1 MTIDDFKAL
10 IRASI
15 LENLD
20 PTEDDMIDQMD
31 LDRHSSSTDELFE
44 DAAEELADMIL
55 SEELNESDDTVDEE
69 RGRGSNVFTI
79 NTGKDSRIGALG
91 AGVSA
96 DKFAK
101 MSQEEQTKVITD
113 FINRANQAIAARYYI
128 KPKGGQKR
136 PPSRVLRF
144 LGVNNEEFAPYKQAL
159 KTIENELGKLD
170 RKLAKQEKVLDD
182 PGSSEE
188 KLTAANEKIGELEVA
203 KAKILTKQD
212 DTAQLIKDKLATLTD
227 PAKVEAM
234 AKEIANPEGFSV
246 KSLLAITQDDG
257 PQALNKLMNLLD
269 SYKIIAYKGSTKSTP
284 ETDEEELNESSGP
297 FIWTHPWA
305 YGPDDEFGQFTYSDE
320 IQDLAKMVADKMGG
334 EVEGYGIEG
343 GEIVIATNGTEYI
356 VDRQGNVK
364 PNSERPSFT
373 GLPFTEEETLNE
385 ILNEMAEE
393 DKAKLYFMGLVKKGV
408 IDRLPDESSVLGY
421 YAMLS
426 KGDKSV
432 LDRLRDSDKQMYT
445 EEETPMLRGIED
457 GKFKPGDSVV
467 FKGGAN
473 QTQMKVLRVRRD
485 SGLESGLELV
495 TVVGPLGKTG
505 EFKETELIK
514 VNKSLNENME
524 QQAKAFF
531 LQLLKKGAID
541 NLPAEGDIPF
551 LYTQLMMAN
560 ADGDIEAVEDI
571 LYNLRDDRDEL
582 FADRDDRTNMD
593 PDEAQLADEDEMF
606 NSYDDDGAPLEET
619 LNEGKMNTK
628 KIEEVGKRASV
639 EAKLAYVNELI
650 EEMTSRLTTLEED
663 EGMAEMMDKKKLKE
677 MKKNIKLM
685 ERMKAKLEKEYAKL
699 EGKGK
704 AKEEA
709 IIDEDEEVNLEELFG
724 FRKKSPKKT
733 IEDFSFELNGRPVAD
748 IEVSAD
754 WVTFGQNMGARIGS
768 AYYADTGEE
777 LTEFELDDLV
787 DKYDELKR
795 GGEYWKAKG
804 PSPTKLASR
813 YENKEPNLEELANS
827 INETTY
833 KIGDQDVVLNKGKD
847 PSGID
852 WTVTFQNGDTTP
864 LNDVLALI
872 KPFPDGLT
880 AGSVGLFENT
890 TLYKTMQRRAGIS

>member
-297 FIWTHPWA
+297 FVSTHPWA

-334 EVEGYGIEG
+334 EVEGYGVEK
-343 GEIVIATNGTEYI
+343 GEIIVATNGTEYT
-356 VDRQGNVK
+356 VDRQGNIKDEK
-364 PNSERPSFT
+364 PS
-373 GLPFTEEETLNE
+373 FTEEETLNE

-514 VNKSLNENME
+514 VNKSLNEEEYKVAGRKVKIN
-524 QQAKAFF
+524 KG
-531 LQLLKKGAID
+531 KKSDGTD
-541 NLPAEGDIPF
+541 WSVTFPNGKSTSL
-551 LYTQLMMAN
+551 
-560 ADGDIEAVEDI
+560 ADVLALIEPKP
-571 LYNLRDDRDEL
+571 EL
-582 FADRDDRTNMD
+582 TKSDDRTNMD

-619 LNEGKMNTK
+619 LNEEKMNTK
-628 KIEEVGKRASV
+628 KIEEVGKRAAL
-639 EAKLAYVNELI
+639 EAKIAYVK
-650 EEMTSRLTTLEED
+650 EMMDDAKARLGRIDED
-663 EGMAEMMDKKKLKE
+663 ESMAEMMDKKKVKELKKE
-677 MKKNIKLM
+677 VKLLEKHCM
-685 ERMKAKLEKEYAKL
+685 KLEKEYAKL

-748 IEVSAD
+748 IEVSST
-754 WVTFGQNMGARIGS
+754 WVTFGQNRPAYIGS
-768 AYYADTGEE
+768 AHYADTGEE
-777 LTEFELDDLV
+777 LTEFELDELV
-787 DKYDELKR
+787 DKYDELKP

-804 PSPTKLASR
+804 PSVSKTAN
-813 YENKEPNLEELANS
+813 YENKEPNNKELYEA
-827 INETTY
+827 
-833 KIGDQDVVLNKGKD
+833 
-847 PSGID
+847 
-852 WTVTFQNGDTTP
+852 
-864 LNDVLALI
+864 
-872 KPFPDGLT
+872 
-880 AGSVGLFENT
+880 
-890 TLYKTMQRRAGIS
+890 MQRRAGIIKN

>member
-1 MTIDDFKAL
+1 MTLDDFKAL

-55 SEELNESDDTVDEE
+55 SEELNEGDDTVDEE

-297 FIWTHPWA
+297 FVSTHPWA

-334 EVEGYGIEG
+334 EVEGYGVEKGKI
-343 GEIVIATNGTEYI
+343 IIATNGTEYT
-356 VDRQGNVK
+356 VDRQGNIK
-364 PNSERPSFT
+364 DEKPSFT
-373 GLPFTEEETLNE
+373 EET
-385 ILNEMAEE
+385 
-393 DKAKLYFMGLVKKGV
+393 
-408 IDRLPDESSVLGY
+408 
-421 YAMLS
+421 
-426 KGDKSV
+426 
-432 LDRLRDSDKQMYT
+432 
-445 EEETPMLRGIED
+445 TPMLRGIED

-467 FKGGAN
+467 FKGGEGE
-473 QTQMKVLRVRRD
+473 TPMKVLRVRRMFGTD
-485 SGLESGLELV
+485 LEAV
-495 TVVGPLGKTG
+495 TVVGPLGKTA
-505 EFKETELIK
+505 EYDETQLVK
-514 VNKSLNENME
+514 VNESLNENME

-571 LYNLRDDRDEL
+571 LYNLRDDKDEL
-582 FADRDDRTNMD
+582 FADRDNRNNMD

-704 AKEEA
+704 TKEEA

-748 IEVSAD
+748 IEVSST
-754 WVTFGQNMGARIGS
+754 WVVFGQNRPAYIGS
-768 AYYADTGEE
+768 AHYADTGEE
-777 LTEFELDDLV
+777 LTEFELDELV
-787 DKYDELKR
+787 DKYDELKP

-804 PSPTKLASR
+804 PSVSHTA
-813 YENKEPNLEELANS
+813 YENKEPNKELYEA
-827 INETTY
+827 
-833 KIGDQDVVLNKGKD
+833 
-847 PSGID
+847 
-852 WTVTFQNGDTTP
+852 
-864 LNDVLALI
+864 
-872 KPFPDGLT
+872 
-880 AGSVGLFENT
+880 
-890 TLYKTMQRRAGIS
+890 MQRRAGIIKN